1 MSSTCQQRL
10 SRRQLLKGGLAL
22 AAGAVTFGPR
32 RVLGEDREECTRW
45 AFLSDTHV
53 AADPD
58 DRYRG
63 FCPYRNLQ
71 EIASRLA
78 CDLPEGVVITGDLAR
93 LKGQPE
99 AYTNLK
105 SLLTP
110 LAEKRP
116 VYLGLGNHDNRDDFF
131 HAFEGAGRNGEAV
144 ENKHIIVADGGPVRL
159 IILDTLHHINA
170 ISGMLGWP
178 QRTWLETYLLKCD
191 DRPTILFLHHTPKVD
206 LRDTGRLFRI
216 IGPMAKV
223 KAVVYGHT
231 HQVGL
236 SEYKGIHLINLP
248 AAGYNLGD
256 SHPVGWM
263 EATLTAQ
270 GGEFLLHAMGGNTR
284 LDGQATKLTWRS

>member
-1 MSSTCQQRL
+1 MPGMCQQRL
-10 SRRQLLKGGLAL
+10 SRRQLLRGGLAL
-22 AAGAVTFGPR
+22 AAGVVTFGPR
-32 RVLGEDREECTRW
+32 TVLGAEREGCTRW
-45 AFLSDTHV
+45 AFLSDTHI

-63 FCPYRNLQ
+63 FCPYLNLR
-71 EIASRLA
+71 EITSRL
-78 CDLPEGVVITGDLAR
+78 CYDLPDGVVITGDLAR
-93 LKGQPE
+93 LKGRPE
-99 AYTNLK
+99 AYANVK

-110 LAEKRP
+110 VAEKRP

-131 HAFEGAGRNGEAV
+131 RAFEGPGRIGEAV
-144 ENKHIIVADGGPVRL
+144 ENKHVITADGGPVRL
-159 IILDTLHHINA
+159 IILDTLDRINA
-170 ISGMLGWP
+170 ISGLLGWP
-178 QRTWLETYLLKCD
+178 QRTWLETYLHTCD
-191 DRPTILFLHHTPKVD
+191 DTPTILFLHHKPKGD

-248 AAGYNLGD
+248 ATGYNLGD

-263 EATLTAQ
+263 EAKLTAR
-270 GGEFLLHAMGGNTR
+270 GGEFLLHAMGGNTHY
-284 LDGQATKLTWRS
+284 DGSRVTLTWRS

>member
-1 MSSTCQQRL
+1 MSGVYPQRMN
-10 SRRQLLKGGLAL
+10 RRQLLKGGLAL
-22 AAGAVTFGPR
+22 AAGAVAFGPR
-32 RVLGEDREECTRW
+32 SVLGEDREGCTRW
-45 AFLSDTHV
+45 AFLSDTHI
-53 AADPD
+53 AADPEA
-58 DRYRG
+58 RYRG
-63 FCPYRNLQ
+63 FCPYQNLQ
-71 EIASRLA
+71 EIASQLA
-78 CDLPEGVVITGDLAR
+78 YDPPEGLVITGDLAR
-93 LKGQPE
+93 LKGRPE

-105 SLLTP
+105 TLLTP
-110 LAEKRP
+110 LAQKRP

-131 HAFEGAGRNGEAV
+131 HAFEGSGRSGEAV
-144 ENKHIIVADGGPVRL
+144 ENKHIVAADGGPVRL
-159 IILDTLHHINA
+159 IILDTLHRINA

-178 QRTWLETYLLKCD
+178 QRTWLETYLRKCD

-206 LRDTGRLFRI
+206 LMDTNRLFRI

-263 EATLTAQ
+263 EAKLTTR
-270 GGEFLLHAMGGNTR
+270 GGEFLLHAMAGNTR
-284 LDGQATKLTWRS
+284 LNGQTANLLWRS